1 MTLDPAV
8 AARPAA
14 PDAAGRRAMHAVYLA
29 FAGSGFAFASWAS
42 RIPQVRDQLHMNPGT
57 LGLVLLCISIGS
69 IIAMPL
75 AGLVVSRLG
84 EARAVFVMSIILATG
99 LAVAAVG
106 ERYGIPPVAVGLF
119 LVGFGNG
126 TWDVAM
132 NVQGAAVEQRLG
144 KSIMSRFHAGWSV
157 GTVAGALIGAG
168 MVALHVPVTVHLLVV
183 AVAVGVAVPLST
195 RRFLPPV
202 VHHDG
207 ASAAA
212 GTTGPGGTAG
222 EAARQRSPLAA
233 WLEPRTLVIGL
244 FVLCMAFSE
253 GTGNDWL
260 SVAMIDGYRTAPA
273 IGTLAFAFFLA
284 AMTTGRWFGPLALE
298 RFGRVPALRGSAVLA
313 LVGLLLV
320 VFGGWVPLAFVGAL
334 LWGIGTALGFPT
346 GMSAAADDP
355 RHAAGRVSVAA
366 SIGYMAFLAG
376 PPLIGF
382 LGDHTGVRH
391 GLTVAAA
398 LLAIA
403 LLAAG
408 ATRPLV
414 APSTKD
420 GSRDSREVLGAD
432 QAP

>member
-1 MTLDPAV
+1 MTVDSAVGSPPTAADPA
-8 AARPAA
+8 A
-14 PDAAGRRAMHAVYLA
+14 RRAMGAVYVA

-42 RIPQVRDQLHMNPGT
+42 RIPQVRDELKINPGT

-84 EARAVFVMSIILATG
+84 EARAVLVMSIILAVG
-99 LAVAAVG
+99 LAVAGIG
-106 ERYGIPPVAVGLF
+106 ERYGIPPVAAGLF

-126 TWDVAM
+126 TWDVAI
-132 NVQGAAVEQRLG
+132 NVQGAVVERRLHR
-144 KSIMSRFHAGWSV
+144 SIMSRFHAGWSV

-168 MVALHVPVTVHLLVV
+168 MVALHVPVTAHLV
-183 AVAVGVAVPLST
+183 AVAVVVGVAVPLST

-202 VHHDG
+202 AHHDEATG
-207 ASAAA
+207 AGRDPA
-212 GTTGPGGTAG
+212 TAG
-222 EAARQRSPLAA
+222 RRRSPLAA
-233 WLEPRTLVIGL
+233 WLEPRTLLIGV
-244 FVLCMAFSE
+244 FVLCMAFTE

-273 IGTLAFAFFLA
+273 LGTLAFATFLA
-284 AMTTGRWFGPLALE
+284 AMTAGRWFGPVALE
-298 RFGRVPALRGSAVLA
+298 RYGRVPALRGSAVLA

-320 VFGGWVPLAFVGAL
+320 VFGGWAPLAFAGAL
-334 LWGIGTALGFPT
+334 LWGLGTALGFPT

-382 LGDHTGVRH
+382 LGDHTGVRY
-391 GLTVAAA
+391 GLTVAAGLLVVA
-398 LLAIA
+398 LLS
-403 LLAAG
+403 AG
-408 ATRPLV
+408 ATRPLPAASAGV
-414 APSTKD
+414 QRVEQRPDPAD
-420 GSRDSREVLGAD
+420 GSRTEL
-432 QAP
+432 P

>member
-1 MTLDPAV
+1 MTVDPAV
-8 AARPAA
+8 AAPPAV
-14 PDAAGRRAMHAVYLA
+14 PDATGRRAMVATYVA

-42 RIPQVRDQLHMNPGT
+42 RIPQVRDQLHIDPGT

-75 AGLVVSRLG
+75 SGLVVSKLG
-84 EARAVFVMSIILATG
+84 EARAVLIMSIILAVG
-99 LAVAAVG
+99 LATAGVG
-106 ERYGIPPVAVGLF
+106 ERFGIPPVAVGLF
-119 LVGFGNG
+119 FVGFGNG

-132 NVQGAAVEQRLG
+132 NVQGALVERRLNR
-144 KSIMSRFHAGWSV
+144 SIMSRFHAGWSV

-168 MVALHVPVTVHLLVV
+168 MVWLHVPVTAHLVTV
-183 AVAVGVAVPLST
+183 AVLVGVAVPLST
-195 RRFLPPV
+195 RHFLPPSA
-202 VHHDG
+202 HHDDPDEP
-207 ASAAA
+207 AAA
-212 GTTGPGGTAG
+212 G
-222 EAARQRSPLAA
+222 RKRSPLAA

-273 IGTLAFAFFLA
+273 VGTLAFAVFLA

-298 RFGRVPALRGSAVLA
+298 RFGRVPALRGSAVVA

-320 VFGGWVPLAFVGAL
+320 VFGGWPPVAFLGAL

-366 SIGYMAFLAG
+366 SIGYMAFLGG

-391 GLTVAAA
+391 GLTVAVA

-408 ATRPLV
+408 ATKPL
-414 APSTKD
+414 PKH
-420 GSRDSREVLGAD
+420 
-432 QAP
+432 